1 MGSGENYAGL
11 VDWQNNNN
19 NNNNNPKFQDQ
30 HI

>member
-1 MGSGENYAGL
+1 MGSGENYAGSF
-11 VDWQNNNN
+11 DWQNNN

>member
-19 NNNNNPKFQDQ
+19 NNNPKFQDQ

>member
-1 MGSGENYAGL
+1 MGSGENYAEL
-11 VDWQNNNN
+11 VDWQNN